1 MDRLL
6 RPERFDVEPCEAG
19 ATKKYLHWLRTF
31 QNFVNSLTP
40 AQQENTLNLLINFV
54 SPSVFEFISEASSFD
69 EAISLLNNLYNKPKN
84 EIFARH
90 LLATCKQESGQTLDQ
105 FLQHLKQLSKDC
117 NYKNCTA
124 QEIRDDAIRDSFISG
139 LLDNSVRQ
147 RLLEQDSLNLQKA
160 FETARSLELAQQQSQ
175 TYQSHPVASV
185 TESKSKESNEE
196 TSPEN
201 EKSSLAAVAAKCYF
215 CGFAKHHRSRCP
227 AREAECNRCGKKGH
241 FQKVC
246 KSAPAQKPSAAM
258 YSQLSALTAAVGPL
272 GLESALIPIVVNGKK
287 LTGLIDTGSS
297 ESYINQN
304 IPTDLGWKVH
314 PSRTLINM
322 ASTNLTKQTSGHC
335 NVKLTYKD
343 KTYKGVKL
351 SLLPNLCSEVIL
363 GHDFLKV
370 HSDLIMSFKGNQEPI
385 SVCGVAAAKV
395 EAPSL
400 FQNLSEDCHPIA
412 TKSRRHTKEDEKFID
427 ASVKQLLEDDIIEP
441 SSSPW
446 RAQVLVAADE
456 RHKKRMFVDYSQT
469 INRFTY
475 LDAYPLPRI
484 DKQVEAMAEYS
495 VFSTLDL
502 KSAYHQVPIS
512 DKDKPFTAFEA
523 SGRLFQFK
531 RIPFGV
537 TNGVAC
543 FQRIMQNIIDKEALT
558 GTWAFVDNITLGGK
572 DQKEHDLNLKLFR
585 EAAARNNL
593 TFNETKNVISVK
605 EIDHIGYR
613 ISKGQIKPDPE
624 RLKPL
629 KEMPPPTT
637 LKSQKR
643 VVGMFSYYSNW
654 ISNFSEKIRPLNLN
668 ETFPLPEPV
677 VKSFKDLKEE
687 LENAVLVTVDQKKP
701 LTVETDASDTTLS
714 ATLNQEGR
722 PVAFYS
728 RTLSPSERNHS
739 AVEKEA
745 YAIVESIKK
754 WRHFLLNVHFKLVTD
769 QESVALIYHRRH
781 KGKIKNE
788 KIQRWKI
795 ELACF
800 SFDVV
805 YRPGSENAA
814 ADALSRATL
823 GASTSQDLKSI
834 HDSLSHPGV
843 TRMCHFVRSRNL
855 PFSVEEV
862 KQMTANCK
870 ECREIKPQFFKTP
883 DQNLIKAT
891 QAFERLSVDFKGPLP
906 SVSRNKYILSITD
919 EFSRFPFAF
928 PCPDMTS
935 ATVIQKFCQ
944 LFSIFGLPAY
954 VHSDRGP
961 SFMSEELKNFLQSK
975 GIATSRTSP
984 YNPRG
989 NGQV

>member
-31 QNFVNSLTP
+31 QNFVNSLSP
-40 AQQENTLNLLINFV
+40 DQQENNLNLLINFV
-54 SPSVFEFISEASSFD
+54 SPSVFEIISEASSYD
-69 EAISLLNNLYNKPKN
+69 EAIGLLNNLYNKPKN

-105 FLQHLKQLSKDC
+105 FIQKLKSLAKDC
-117 NYKNCTA
+117 DFKNSTA
-124 QEIRDDAIRDSFISG
+124 TEIRDEAIRDSFISG
-139 LLDNSVRQ
+139 LLDNGVRQ

-175 TYQSHPVASV
+175 TYQSYPVASV
-185 TESKSKESNEE
+185 TPSTSKENSEE
-196 TSPEN
+196 NSPEN
-201 EKSSLAAVAAKCYF
+201 ENSSLAAVAAKCYF
-215 CGFAKHHRSRCP
+215 CGFSKHPRSRCP
-227 AREAECNRCGKKGH
+227 AREAECRKCGKKGH

-246 KSAPAQKPSAAM
+246 KSAPAQKHSAAM
-258 YSQLSALTAAVGPL
+258 YSQLGALTAAVGPL
-272 GLESALIPIVVNGKK
+272 GLESALISIVVNGQK
-287 LTGLIDTGSS
+287 LTALIDTGSS

-304 IPTDLGWKVH
+304 IPTVHGWKIH

-335 NVKLTYKD
+335 TVKLSYKE

-370 HSDLIMSFKGNQEPI
+370 HSDLIMSFKGNLEPI
-385 SVCGVAAAKV
+385 SVCGVAAAMV

-400 FQNLSEDCHPIA
+400 FQNLSDDCHPIA

-427 ASVKQLLEDDIIEP
+427 ASVKQLLEEDIIEP

-446 RAQVLVAADE
+446 RAQVLVASDE
-456 RHKKRMFVDYSQT
+456 RHKKRMVVDYSQT

-512 DKDKPFTAFEA
+512 DRDKPFTAFEA

-543 FQRIMQNIIDKEALT
+543 FQRIMQNIIDKEGLT

-572 DQKEHDLNLKLFR
+572 DQSEHDLNLKLFR
-585 EAAARNNL
+585 EAAAKNNL

-668 ETFPLPEPV
+668 ETFPLPESV
-677 VKSFKDLKEE
+677 VKSFKALKEE

-906 SVSRNKYILSITD
+906 SVSRNKYI
-919 EFSRFPFAF
+919 
-928 PCPDMTS
+928 
-935 ATVIQKFCQ
+935 
-944 LFSIFGLPAY
+944 
-954 VHSDRGP
+954 
-961 SFMSEELKNFLQSK
+961 
-975 GIATSRTSP
+975 
-984 YNPRG
+984 
-989 NGQV
+989 